1 MTAASGITTE
11 LPTPSRVLAIG
22 AHPDDIEF
30 GCGATLAK
38 WAGAGTE
45 VHLLVL
51 TDGSKGT
58 WDPAGDLAA
67 LVETRKRE
75 AQAAGGR
82 RSRRPLL
89 QRGRRRAPQ

>member
-1 MTAASGITTE
+1 MPDTGRE
-11 LPTPSRVLAIG
+11 LSVDLRRAGRALAIG
-22 AHPDDIEF
+22 AHPDDVEF

-58 WDPAGDLAA
+58 WDAARRPRRARRRPPAGA
-67 LVETRKRE
+67 E
-75 AQAAGGR
+75 AR
-82 RSRRPLL
+82 PRPRS
-89 QRGRRRAPQ
+89 APPA